1 MMMHR
6 EVEVS
11 LEGKIVCSKKC
22 QNRRQTSEKS
32 LLWGRIHRR
41 LPKSNRSTLL
51 SYDIESAPFML
62 FSYSRH
68 QQSSTSYFLGFSF
81 KW

>member
-1 MMMHR
+1 MTLR

-11 LEGKIVCSKKC
+11 REGNIVCSRKC
-22 QNRRQTSEKS
+22 LHRRQTSEKS

-41 LPKSNRSTLL
+41 LPASNRSTSP

-62 FSYSRH
+62 SSCNRH
-68 QQSSTSYFLGFSF
+68 QQSSTSYFL
-81 KW
+81 